1 MDGTKITL
9 VAVTGLVVAGSLKK
23 RGSMALSDYGV
34 TIEHTVKEGTIAKG
48 ETRPIKEMLKQNRF
62 RWYRAGGFWF
72 VPRTRGKAESPI
84 DLDAVRAEAEAIL
97 SGEQEPPNV
106 VDFRSR
112 SRKTRKKT
120 SQRRGHYG
128 DITHLGPDGTSF
140 SESSLYT
147 SRGIRFGTSA
157 PYKIG
162 YVGPDRIGFADIP
175 MVVVE
180 MYGKE
185 SGSLVPIARQLA
197 MAVAA
202 KNGLQMDMGGSLV
215 PIARQLAMAVAAKNG
230 LQMDMGPPGLKIGRE
245 RLFTDENPSS
255 PYFGKRKRL
264 QEYTYQ
270 FEVKGVDPDFLEAK
284 LGPKLSKR
292 GLFGWI
298 SRRYDPVPNKAQKLT
313 RQEIIEM
320 GHLKE

>member
-72 VPRTRGKAESPI
+72 VPRTRGKTESPI

-112 SRKTRKKT
+112 SRKTPKKT
-120 SQRRGHYG
+120 PQRRGHYG

-202 KNGLQMDMGGSLV
+202 KNGLQMDMG
-215 PIARQLAMAVAAKNG
+215 
-230 LQMDMGPPGLKIGRE
+230 PPGLKIGRE

-255 PYFGKRKRL
+255 PSFGKRKRL

-270 FEVKGVDPDFLEAK
+270 FEVKGVDPDFLEEK
-284 LGPKLSKR
+284 LGPKLSKM

-298 SRRYDPVPNKAQKLT
+298 SRRYDPAPNKAQKLT
-313 RQEIIEM
+313 RQEIIEL
-320 GHLKE
+320 GHLKG